1 MTDLAVVNLDTG
13 EIVDRDTGEVIDRSQ
28 IRFAT
33 VAVRDLTPQKHNTR
47 TASES
52 LIETI
57 RQDGLHEPLTVS
69 PSLTITGG
77 HRRYR
82 AVQILGWET
91 VPVIIDER
99 LGSDEEYAVRT
110 ELTLN
115 EEREPFTALERAE
128 LARRLEVL
136 VHGPAAKARQEASQA
151 QPGNDLASKSRTEN
165 GGGPQEP
172 PPFGNGKARDAA
184 AREAGMSPTT
194 YRRITTVRNATKDD
208 TLPDDVRAVAAQALQ
223 DIEAGGAIVHARC
236 GPTGLGRTL
245 RIIRDAYGD
254 YGFIAQVL
262 DGLGHLTHRYNG
274 DLDDTYAIGKL
285 SKAHGGVAG
294 LLNRAENI
302 HRSTGNPKAQCVA
315 AAAVDI
321 INANTRGNKRLSNWW
336 RDAS

>member
-1 MTDLAVVNLDTG
+1 MFLKLNDVLSVNAFSKFRVGLQAGRPDEV
-13 EIVDRDTGEVIDRSQ
+13 EIDQV
-28 IRFAT
+28 
-33 VAVRDLTPQKHNTR
+33 
-47 TASES
+47 
-52 LIETI
+52 
-57 RQDGLHEPLTVS
+57 
-69 PSLTITGG
+69 
-77 HRRYR
+77 
-82 AVQILGWET
+82 
-91 VPVIIDER
+91 
-99 LGSDEEYAVRT
+99 
-110 ELTLN
+110 
-115 EEREPFTALERAE
+115 
-128 LARRLEVL
+128 
-136 VHGPAAKARQEASQA
+136 
-151 QPGNDLASKSRTEN
+151 
-165 GGGPQEP
+165 
-172 PPFGNGKARDAA
+172 
-184 AREAGMSPTT
+184 
-194 YRRITTVRNATKDD
+194 
-208 TLPDDVRAVAAQALQ
+208 VRANGLRISLDEV
-223 DIEAGGAIVHARC
+223 EGAIKAVGTLRRVHARC